1 MRQGDSAR
9 RWPAL
14 EGLLL
19 LAVTFPLAVWLRV
32 PTLWFVAPLA
42 LITLTQR
49 PYADYGLT
57 LAHPGSLRFHAAV
70 VLGVFVP
77 YVLGHYAVAHWCW
90 GADFRFRL
98 PAQFATAVFDQLLII
113 GLSEEIFFR
122 GYLQT
127 QFDRVWG
134 RPYRFLGTTWGVG
147 LPLAAALF
155 AVCHMWSGGPA
166 RLIVFFPGVLYGW
179 LRTRTDTIL
188 VPAVYHGV
196 SNLLMQVMLASL
208 GR

>member
-1 MRQGDSAR
+1 MREADSAR
-9 RWPAL
+9 SWPAV
-14 EGLLL
+14 EGVVL

-49 PYADYGLT
+49 SYADYGLT
-57 LAHPGSLRFHAAV
+57 VVNPGSLRFHVAV

-77 YVLGHYAVAHWCW
+77 YALGHYAIARWWW
-90 GADFRFRL
+90 GADFRFQL
-98 PAQFATAVFDQLLII
+98 PEQFATAVFDQLLII
-113 GLSEEIFFR
+113 GLSEEFFFR

-134 RPYRFLGTTWGVG
+134 RPYRCLGAHWGVG

-166 RLIVFFPGVLYGW
+166 RLIVFFPGLLYGW
-179 LRTRTDTIL
+179 LRARTDTIL
-188 VPAVYHGV
+188 VPAAYHGV
-196 SNLLMQVMLASL
+196 SNLVMQVMLESL
-208 GR
+208 RS

>member
-1 MRQGDSAR
+1 MPEGERVR
-9 RWPAL
+9 RWPAV
-14 EGLLL
+14 EGLLI
-19 LAVTFPLAVWLRV
+19 LAVTFPLAVSLRV

-49 PYADYGLT
+49 PYADYGLSVAT
-57 LAHPGSLRFHAAV
+57 PGGLRFHVAV

-77 YVLGHYAVAHWCW
+77 YALGHYAIAHWWW

-98 PAQFATAVFDQLLII
+98 PAQFAIAVFDQLLII
-113 GLSEEIFFR
+113 GLSEEVFFR

-134 RPYRFLGTTWGVG
+134 RPYRCLGAHWGVG

-166 RLIVFFPGVLYGW
+166 RLIVLFPGLLYGW
-179 LRTRTDTIL
+179 LRARSDTIL
-188 VPAVYHGV
+188 VPAAYHGV
-196 SNLLMQVMLASL
+196 SNLVMQVMLESL
-208 GR
+208 RT